1 MWQKKTIKINKEG
14 SKRTEGRGEKQKP
27 DKNKNSSK
35 TEQNKKTSGK
45 IYEKVKVRKNII
57 KTIIK

>member
-27 DKNKNSSK
+27 DKNKNSRK
-35 TEQNKKTSGK
+35 ILKNKKPQEK
-45 IYEKVKVRKNII
+45 YIKRLKYERK
-57 KTIIK
+57 KEKQ

>member
-35 TEQNKKTSGK
+35 ILKNKKPQEK
-45 IYEKVKVRKNII
+45 YMKRLKYEKKY
-57 KTIIK
+57 